1 MEVRHPQVFNRLED
15 DIEVKKFVK
24 AVEPQI
30 FHLMGPNHNRK
41 TGVKQH

>member
-15 DIEVKKFVK
+15 DIEVKK